1 MSYQIPQQY
10 ILQYE
15 DEMRLAYQ
23 FEGTKLDG
31 KFKSGTQSGQG
42 ASPADYVGP
51 MLANDNP
58 GRLAPTPN
66 NNATVTRRWVYPNYF
81 DVGTQIAKQDVSRV
95 FDGGQLQTGYSNA
108 QGKAMAR
115 KKDDIMLEAFFVNS
129 TTGQNGGTSTA
140 FLSGNIIADS
150 FGAAAATGLTVA
162 KLIEAQRIMEA
173 GGVDLEQEKL
183 YCAVTSADHAFLK
196 KQIELRSDEYSDAAV
211 LNKGRVDSFLNIQ
224 FVHIE
229 FQNALYYP
237 RAAAVMTNAVGAG
250 ERLVPIWA
258 ESAMYVGEWQPIQL
272 RATER
277 PDLSYAWQLYSYAEI
292 GATRLQE
299 AGVIQAI
306 CA

>member
-23 FEGTKLDG
+23 FEGSKLQG
-31 KFKSGTQSGQG
+31 KFKTATHEGQG

-58 GRLAPTPN
+58 GRLAPTPS

-81 DVGTQIAKQDVSRV
+81 DIGTQIAKQDVKRV
-95 FDGGQLQTGYSNA
+95 FNGGQLQSGYSLA

-115 KKDDIMLEAFFVNS
+115 KKDDIMLEAFFLAAN
-129 TTGQNGGTSTA
+129 TGQNGGTSTV
-140 FLSGNIIADS
+140 FPSGNIIAHD
-150 FGAAAATGLTVA
+150 FGASAATGLTVA
-162 KLIEAQRIMEA
+162 KLIEAQRILES
-173 GGVDLEQEKL
+173 GGVDLETEKL
-183 YCAVTSADHAFLK
+183 YCAITSADHAFLK

-211 LNKGRVDSFLNIQ
+211 LNKGRVTNFLNIE
-224 FVHIE
+224 FVHLE
-229 FQNALYYP
+229 FQNATYYP
-237 RAAAVMTNAVGAG
+237 RAQAQMVNGSS

-258 ESAMYVGEWQPIQL
+258 ESAMYMAEWQPIQL
-272 RATER
+272 RASER
-277 PDLSYAWQLYSYAEI
+277 PDLSYAWQLYSFAET

-299 AGVIQAI
+299 LGVIQAI

>member
-1 MSYQIPQQY
+1 MSNQIPQQY

-23 FEGTKLDG
+23 FEGTKLRG
-31 KFKSGTQSGQG
+31 KFKMATHEGQG

-58 GRLAPTPN
+58 GRLATTPN

-81 DVGTQIAKQDVSRV
+81 DVGTQIAKQDVKRV
-95 FDGGQLQTGYSNA
+95 FNGGQLQSGYSLA

-115 KKDDIMLEAFFVNS
+115 KMDDIMLESFFLASN
-129 TTGQNGGTSTA
+129 TGQNGGTTTS
-140 FLSGNIIADS
+140 FPSGNIIADN

-162 KLIEAQRIMEA
+162 KLIEAQRILEA
-173 GGVDLEQEKL
+173 GAVDLETEKV
-183 YCAVTSADHAFLK
+183 YCAITSADHAFLK
-196 KQIELRSDEYSDAAV
+196 KQIELRSDEYSSAAV
-211 LNKGRVDSFLNIQ
+211 LDNGRVTKFLNIE
-224 FVHIE
+224 FIHLE
-229 FQNALYYP
+229 FQNSTYYP
-237 RAAAVMTNAVGAG
+237 RAAAVMTNNVGSG
-250 ERLVPIWA
+250 ERLIPIWA
-258 ESAMYVGEWQPIQL
+258 ESAMYLAEWQPIQL

-277 PDLSYAWQLYSYAEI
+277 PDLSYAWQLYSFAEC

-299 AGVIQAI
+299 AGVVQAI